1 MFKNKAFAFSVLLGT
16 MFSITGCHSVSGNVI
31 PQGGPAMETI
41 YDSMGTSHASQ
52 TTDHANTLT
61 AAEQPDNIEAELA
74 IRDIR
79 QQNTKTTHPAFSEKP
94 TMNSVNTVFH
104 KLPNPELKLYVYPHL
119 AGSDE
124 LPIPGYYTAFN
135 VYEKTHYALPNEFPN

>member
-1 MFKNKAFAFSVLLGT
+1 MFKHKWLSLSFLVLAMLNSV
-16 MFSITGCHSVSGNVI
+16 GCHSVSGNVI
-31 PQGGPAMETI
+31 PQGGPPMETI
-41 YDSMGTSHASQ
+41 YDSMGTATSASHKV
-52 TTDHANTLT
+52 ANST
-61 AAEQPDNIEAELA
+61 EQNEEMQSELDIKA
-74 IRDIR
+74 IRR
-79 QQNTKTTHPAFSEKP
+79 QNSLKATDTYFSKTPAV
-94 TMNSVNTVFH
+94 NSVNTVFH

>member
-1 MFKNKAFAFSVLLGT
+1 MFKHKWFN
-16 MFSITGCHSVSGNVI
+16 FSIWLSVVLCIAGCHSVSGNVI
-31 PQGGPAMETI
+31 PEGGPPMETI
-41 YDSMGTSHASQ
+41 YDSMGASQ
-52 TTDHANTLT
+52 TTDHAKTLT
-61 AAEQPDNIEAELA
+61 AAEQTDNIEAELA
-74 IRDIR
+74 IKDIR
-79 QQNTKTTHPAFSEKP
+79 QQNTKTTSRSFSTTPAI
-94 TMNSVNTVFH
+94 NSMNTVFH